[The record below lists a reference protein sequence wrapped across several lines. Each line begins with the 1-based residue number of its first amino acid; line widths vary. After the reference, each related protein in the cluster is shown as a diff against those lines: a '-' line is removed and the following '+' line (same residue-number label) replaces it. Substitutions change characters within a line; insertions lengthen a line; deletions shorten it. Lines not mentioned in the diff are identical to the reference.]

1 MNALFDRV
9 SRPHPP
15 FPSRTGTRSARRRD
29 QGPAFYPGSFFIY
42 IEGKIYIYIFIHLQI
57 VSAGEQAG
65 EATTPYYYHICVVYM
80 STFFFFPRGGICC
93 NRAVNSE
100 LDFGGAGT
108 GRGAVTHACTCGFS
122 PIVLGFSFFFLQFVF
137 LHMMFSPFFF
147 FFCGFLSVVPPL
159 NLSLSHFFFFHNR
172 NYNYNYN
179 FTSHTYTYIHIH
191 YALLWNSPA
200 SVHNSHYCYS
210 TVLSLNKLFF
220 FLFSLFLVSWRDG
233 IV

>member
-1 MNALFDRV
+1 MC
-9 SRPHPP
+9 S
-15 FPSRTGTRSARRRD
+15 
-29 QGPAFYPGSFFIY
+29 IY
-42 IEGKIYIYIFIHLQI
+42 VDL
-57 VSAGEQAG
+57 
-65 EATTPYYYHICVVYM
+65 
-80 STFFFFPRGGICC
+80 FFFPRGGICC

-147 FFCGFLSVVPPL
+147 FFLWFFVGGSPSQS
-159 NLSLSHFFFFHNR
+159 LSLSFFFHNR

-220 FLFSLFLVSWRDG
+220 FLFSLFSSFLGEMESFKIWILYSSIRVTNLFFLKKKDT
-233 IV
+233 